1 MPDIYNSFTQ
11 QETTSKKLNEYRLV
25 NFAYD
30 DTAFNRPNDPAGD
43 GALWKGS
50 YDYNAHN
57 NIEGDPKLPDDVLS
71 GGFNRISGVFKRSFM
86 NHYLG
91 RISYNLNKTV
101 QALCAILSSFRAD
114 YSENI
119 SEYSTYAVYNT
130 GDVCFRIDGN
140 NITFY
145 RCKANNVSGVF
156 NGVYWEKPEEE
167 QTYTRPA
174 VGVPV
179 PWFEK
184 VPTAWAIRFDDGS
197 HHYWKDC
204 PALNFTEFRNLVT
217 VDANDVGFTVPN
229 YLNKV
234 PMFTGGNNSVKSG
247 YAGNVYTACIG
258 PHTHGAPALTFTIPA
273 SSVSHSHT
281 GACGGSGSHQHEID
295 NRCKYD
301 GTNNTWR
308 IPVDPTEKFSTE
320 TATYY
325 SGGHGHHNSSEHTT
339 SDNVG
344 YHVHTV
350 YVSGSTGGIREAS
363 GGNPDSFYNC
373 WIVRYK

>member
-11 QETTSKKLNEYRLV
+11 QETTSKKLDEYRVV

-30 DTAFNRPNDPAGD
+30 DTAFNKPNEPAGD
-43 GALWKGS
+43 GAIGKDN

-57 NIEGDPKLPDDVLS
+57 NIENSPKLPDDVLH
-71 GGFNRISGVFKRSFM
+71 GGFNRISGVFKRSFL

-91 RISYNLNKTV
+91 RISYNLNKTI
-101 QALCAILSSFRAD
+101 QALGVILGSFKND

-145 RCKANNVSGVF
+145 RCKANNVSGTF

-234 PMFTGGNNSVKSG
+234 PMFTGGSNSVKSG
-247 YAGNVYTACIG
+247 YAGNVYTACVG
-258 PHTHGAPALTFTIPA
+258 PHTHSAPALTFSVPA
-273 SSVSHSHT
+273 ETYSHTHDSVSSSTDGEHKHN
-281 GACGGSGSHQHEID
+281 IL
-295 NRCKYD
+295 NKCKYD
-301 GTNNTWR
+301 GHKNTSML
-308 IPVDPTEKFSTE
+308 PVDPIDRYNPATLTEYDGSHSH
-320 TATYY
+320 
-325 SGGHGHHNSSEHTT
+325 SGINT
-339 SDNVG
+339 SDNGVNS
-344 YHVHTV
+344 HAHTV
-350 YVSGSTGGIREAS
+350 TVTGYTGGIRETS